1 MHRYLPVIILVQ
13 LVTAA
18 LLWASLDSPPKQLLL
33 QFGLP
38 AMLVAVVTALWF
50 ASIGRMDSERVIA
63 KLKLQHAKE
72 REKLH
77 VNAEKTKSK
86 VIEQSHKEIRKHEKR
101 IGRKAS
107 LKVGLAF
114 FSATAVGVL
123 FVITE
128 FLMFG
133 LMTIT
138 TSLGGLGGYLL
149 RARQSYGVKT
159 TSTVPEIRVID
170 GENTNTPLPAPE
182 SKVSVHSD

>member
-1 MHRYLPVIILVQ
+1 
-13 LVTAA
+13 
-18 LLWASLDSPPKQLLL
+18 
-33 QFGLP
+33 
-38 AMLVAVVTALWF
+38 MLVALVTSLWF
-50 ASIGRMDSERVIA
+50 ASIGKLDSERVIA

-149 RARQSYGVKT
+149 RARQSYGAKT
-159 TSTVPEIRVID
+159 ANEVPEIRVID
-170 GENTNTPLPAPE
+170 GENTNSPLPAPNSNE
-182 SKVSVHSD
+182 NIKIQ

>member
-1 MHRYLPVIILVQ
+1 MHRYLPVIVLVQ

-18 LLWASLDSPPKQLLL
+18 LLWASLDNPPKQMLI

-38 AMLVAVVTALWF
+38 SLLVAVVTALWF
-50 ASIGRMDSERVIA
+50 ANIGRLDSERVIA

-72 REKLH
+72 REKLQI
-77 VNAEKTKSK
+77 NAEKTKSK

-149 RARQSYGVKT
+149 RARQSYDAKKA
-159 TSTVPEIRVID
+159 SSVPEIRVID
-170 GENTNTPLPAPE
+170 GESTNTTLPAPKT
-182 SKVSVHSD
+182 SSSVNSD